1 MWKSPEKRL
10 SLGNR
15 TSSLAG
21 NKNRHSITQ
30 SVMAKN
36 RSALVLIYYDQKQ
49 QHNKKPQGAR
59 ETSSGT
65 LCKGTT
71 LVLLR

>member
-1 MWKSPEKRL
+1 VGIVEELVEIWLNEVCDRSLMWKSPEKCL

-15 TSSLAG
+15 TGGLVG

-36 RSALVLIYYDQKQ
+36 RSISVLIHYDQKQ
-49 QHNKKPQGAR
+49 QHNKEP
-59 ETSSGT
+59 
-65 LCKGTT
+65 
-71 LVLLR
+71 